1 MDLTLIRTDSDH
13 EGFRSLVVLLDRE
26 LAARDGDD
34 HAFFAQFNKIQNIRN
49 VVVARLDG
57 IPVGCG
63 AFKEYEL
70 GVMEVKR
77 MFVQPEVRGKGIAGR
92 VLKELEAWME
102 ELGYRRWILETGEKQ
117 PEAIRLYEKSGYSR
131 IPNYGQYADV
141 ATSVCFE
148 KRV

>member
-1 MDLTLIRTDSDH
+1 MELTLIRTDSEN

-26 LAARDGDD
+26 LAIRDGDD

-49 VVVARLDG
+49 VVVAVLDG
-57 IPVGCG
+57 VPVGCG
-63 AFKEYEL
+63 AFKEYEP

-77 MFVQPEVRGKGIAGR
+77 MFVQPEIRGKGIAGKILR
-92 VLKELEAWME
+92 ELEEWMM
-102 ELGYRRWILETGEKQ
+102 ELGYKRWILETGEKQ
-117 PEAIRLYEKSGYSR
+117 PEAIRLYSKSGYTR

-148 KRV
+148 KRF

>member
-57 IPVGCG
+57 NPVGCG
-63 AFKEYEL
+63 AFKEYEP

-92 VLKELEAWME
+92 LLRELEAWME